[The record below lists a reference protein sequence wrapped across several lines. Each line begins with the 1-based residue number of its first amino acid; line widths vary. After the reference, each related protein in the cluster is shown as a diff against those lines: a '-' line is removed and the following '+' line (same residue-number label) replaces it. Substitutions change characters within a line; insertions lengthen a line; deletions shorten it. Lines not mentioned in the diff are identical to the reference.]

1 MKSKGLSCLLAAL
14 IMLTFIPQTAIPGTT
29 VSYDVYLLSDS
40 FTDPQD
46 GLRVASE
53 EETYEFG
60 GFHKISLSTPVPPS
74 GGTEVLDRDNTDST
88 GRQVRLQHAVRNRRV
103 SCNVPGTEF
112 MAEGNQK
119 PYLSG
124 STLKARV

>member
-60 GFHKISLSTPVPPS
+60 GFHKKSLSTPVPLQKGQKYSIVITQTVPDGRYAYS
-74 GGTEVLDRDNTDST
+74 MQYGTGESLAMFLEQNSWQK
-88 GRQVRLQHAVRNRRV
+88 GIKNRIFQDQ
-103 SCNVPGTEF
+103 P
-112 MAEGNQK
+112 
-119 PYLSG
+119 
-124 STLKARV
+124 